1 MIDELVKE
9 SSARMEQAIE
19 RFKGELGKLSTG
31 RASLVLL
38 DGVRVDYYGN
48 PAPLSQVATL
58 GVPDSST
65 ITIQPWDA
73 SMLKLIEKSLRAS
86 SLGLNPANDGKTIR
100 LNIPPLT
107 GERRSQIVKILKK
120 YEEECKVS
128 IRNVRREYNDKI
140 KKLEKE
146 SVSKDDCHRGQE
158 QLQKITDT
166 QVGVVNQIAQAK
178 EESIQGT

>member
-1 MIDELVKE
+1 MIDKLVKE
-9 SSARMEQAIE
+9 SEARMEQAIE
-19 RFKGELGKLSTG
+19 HLKGELSKLSTG
-31 RASLVLL
+31 RASLALL
-38 DGVRVDYYGN
+38 DGLKVDYYGN

-73 SMLKLIEKSLRAS
+73 SMLKLIEKSIQAS

-100 LNIPPLT
+100 INIPPLT

-140 KKLEKE
+140 KKLEQE

-158 QLQKITDT
+158 KLQKITDA
-166 QVGVVNQIAQAK
+166 QIGVVNQIAQAK
-178 EESIQGT
+178 ETSVQET